1 MFPRVKMEANALVV
15 CVNVPVRLKELA
27 VRKVM
32 QVSSCRFFS
41 MLVLMCVFLEFE
53 FCNRRKDNS

>member
-32 QVSSCRFFS
+32 QVSSC
-41 MLVLMCVFLEFE
+41 
-53 FCNRRKDNS
+53 